1 MSALPAV
8 VSATSID
15 PAGIDGVAADAIV
28 LDEIGCRALAVPT
41 AVFGV
46 AEGRDGIFE
55 GVPAGW
61 LARIWPLVAAEHP
74 AAVRIGILRDAD
86 QAREIAGL
94 LQLHGAPHVVLAPV
108 VRAPVVR
115 AAGRR
120 LLDEGAIAA
129 WRERLFPLAHVV
141 VLRAGELAVFAG
153 AHDDD
158 PSGFVE
164 GAKRVAEQG
173 IRAVLVTGVVRQG
186 RILDLLVETGEV
198 AAFDAP
204 RLHVPRVEG
213 LAGAHA
219 AALAGALARG
229 EPLPRAALAA
239 QRYVGMRLQ
248 RRR

>member
-108 VRAPVVR
+108 VRA
-115 AAGRR
+115 AGRR

-129 WRERLFPLAHVV
+129 WRERLFPLAHVL

-164 GAKRVAEQG
+164 GAKRVAAQG

-186 RILDLLVETGEV
+186 RILDLLVENGEV
-198 AAFDAP
+198 AAFDAT
-204 RLHVPRVEG
+204 RLHVPRVDG

>member
-1 MSALPAV
+1 MSPLPAV

-15 PAGIDGVAADAIV
+15 PAGVEGIAADAVV
-28 LDEIGCRALAVPT
+28 LDEVGCRALAVPT
-41 AVFGV
+41 AIFGA
-46 AEGRDGIFE
+46 AEGREGIFE

-74 AAVRIGILRDAD
+74 AAVRLGILRDAE

-94 LQLHGAPHVVLAPV
+94 LRLHGAPQVVL
-108 VRAPVVR
+108 APVVR

-120 LLDEGAIAA
+120 LLDDAAIAA
-129 WRERLFPLAHVV
+129 WRERLFPLAHVLV
-141 VLRAGELAVFAG
+141 VRAGDLAVFAG

-158 PSGFVE
+158 PQGAVE
-164 GAKRVAEQG
+164 AAKRVAEQG
-173 IRAVLVTGVVRQG
+173 VRAVLVTGVVRQS
-186 RILDLLVETGEV
+186 RILDLLVEDGEV

-204 RLHVPRVEG
+204 RLHAPRLDG
-213 LAGAHA
+213 LAAAHA

-229 EPLPRAALAA
+229 ESLPRAALAA
-239 QRYVGMRLQ
+239 QRYVGLRLQ